1 MLLMLQELPFPSAG
15 DLSAMNVAAVSPS
28 FGSSDTSLHSDFT
41 GASPQGLT
49 VLRPCELPVCQS
61 DDAASSV
68 PHDCR
73 PQSTWQHQS
82 LRVKNRSAPGI
93 ALTAHTC

>member
-41 GASPQGLT
+41 GAP
-49 VLRPCELPVCQS
+49 P
-61 DDAASSV
+61 ASL
-68 PHDCR
+68 
-73 PQSTWQHQS
+73 STRVSCVS
-82 LRVKNRSAPGI
+82 LW
-93 ALTAHTC
+93 